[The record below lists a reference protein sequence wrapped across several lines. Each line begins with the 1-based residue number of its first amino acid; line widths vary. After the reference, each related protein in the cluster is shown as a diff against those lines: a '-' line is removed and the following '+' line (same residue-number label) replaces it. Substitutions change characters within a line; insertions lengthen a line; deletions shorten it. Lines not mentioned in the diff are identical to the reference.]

1 MKRVLLTGASGFV
14 GRSLCATLAQS
25 GYEVR
30 AALRTAGVTVP
41 GAAQHVCVGD
51 IGARTDWQ
59 QALSGLDLVI
69 HAAARAHVVNDPKSN
84 SDLYTAINTDGTA
97 CLARAAAAAGV
108 RRFVFLSSL
117 KVNGEEVENH
127 AYTVADEPRPRDIYG
142 MSKWL
147 AEKALIDIAART
159 NMAVAV
165 VRAPLVYGPGVR
177 ANFLRLMQWVDAQRP
192 LPLGAIRNRRSLIS
206 VWNLCDLVVN
216 LLENPASTHGTWLA
230 SDASDL
236 STPELVRRIAAAMH
250 KRALLVPVPV
260 TLLRMVGRLTG
271 RSGEV
276 RRLCGSLAV
285 DVSQT
290 SAVLGWVPPL
300 SVDEGL
306 SRTVAWYMAEGR

>member
-1 MKRVLLTGASGFV
+1 
-14 GRSLCATLAQS
+14 
-25 GYEVR
+25 
-30 AALRTAGVTVP
+30 
-41 GAAQHVCVGD
+41 
-51 IGARTDWQ
+51 
-59 QALSGLDLVI
+59 
-69 HAAARAHVVNDPKSN
+69 VNDPKHN
-84 SDLYTAINTDGTA
+84 SDLYTSTNTDGTA
-97 CLARAAAAAGV
+97 CLARAASAAGV
-108 RRFVFLSSL
+108 RRFVFLSTV
-117 KVNGEEVENH
+117 KVNGEEVESH
-127 AYTVADEPRPRDIYG
+127 AYTLADEPRPQDAYG

-147 AEKALIDIAART
+147 AEKAVNEIALRT
-159 NMAVAV
+159 RMEAAI
-165 VRAPLVYGPGVR
+165 VRPPLVYGPGVR

-192 LPLGAIRNRRSLIS
+192 LPLGAIHNRRSLIS
-206 VWNLCDLVVN
+206 VWNLCDLLVN

-260 TLLRMVGRLTG
+260 TLLRLVGSLTG

-290 SAVLGWVPPL
+290 SAMLGWVPPL

-306 SRTVAWYMAEGR
+306 ARTVAWYMAEGR